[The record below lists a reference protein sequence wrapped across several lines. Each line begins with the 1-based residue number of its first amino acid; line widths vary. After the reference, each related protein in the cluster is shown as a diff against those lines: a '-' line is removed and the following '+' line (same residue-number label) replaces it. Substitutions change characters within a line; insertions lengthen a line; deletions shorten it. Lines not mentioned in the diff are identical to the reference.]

1 MRRFLPFAALAAL
14 CLSVTACD
22 TENPVLADST
32 RAAAELRAAGFALTP
47 DQLAHVKIAPV
58 VEASWTEAIHTTG
71 TVDWNANR
79 TTPAITQVNGPI
91 VHLLANPGDTV
102 VQGQPLLFVSSP
114 DVVNAV
120 AAYRK
125 ARNREQLARRAL
137 DRNADLLKHDAIARK
152 DYESSEADWND
163 AVTDVE
169 NSLEALRIFGI
180 SKEDIAAAD
189 RQSAAI
195 SPELAVRAPV
205 SGVIVQKLVAPGQLV
220 QAGATACY
228 VISDTSTVWVQ
239 GHVFDRDLESVRVGD
254 TVEASNPS
262 LPVVFHGTVEYIGV
276 TLDPATRT
284 TPVRI
289 VTRNIRGLL
298 KKDMFLDAIIHTRTR
313 RNVLTVP
320 SAAVLRNDQ
329 NEPFVYVQVQ
339 PGRFERRRV
348 APGAEQDGRTEIVSG
363 LRQGEQ
369 VVAEGSLFLQGA
381 DGEL

>member
-1 MRRFLPFAALAAL
+1 MTRILPFAALAAL

-22 TENPVLADST
+22 TGRPVLADSK
-32 RAAAELRAAGFALTP
+32 AAPGDPQRAAGLTLTP

-58 VEASWTEAIHTTG
+58 VAANWAEAIHTTG
-71 TVDWNANR
+71 TVDWNANS

-91 VHLLANPGDTV
+91 VHLLANPGDAV

-152 DYESSEADWND
+152 DYESSEADLND

-180 SKEDIAAAD
+180 SKEDIASAD
-189 RQSAAI
+189 KQDAAI

-205 SGVIVQKLVAPGQLV
+205 GGVVVQKLVAPGQLV

-228 VISDTSTVWVQ
+228 VISDISTVWVQ
-239 GHVFDRDLESVRVGD
+239 GHIFDRDLESVRVGD
-254 TVEASNPS
+254 TVEATNPS

-289 VTRNIRGLL
+289 VTRNTRGLL
-298 KKDMFLDAIIHTRTR
+298 KKDMFLDAVIHTRTR

-320 SAAVLRNDQ
+320 SAAVLRNEQ

-339 PGRFERRRV
+339 PGRFERRLV
-348 APGAEQDGRTEIVSG
+348 GLGAEQDGRTEIVSG

-369 VVAEGSLFLQGA
+369 VVAEGSLFLQGS
-381 DGEL
+381 